1 MIVGRSCRGACSF
14 FPSAMIAGR
23 GRRHCVTLRRRFR
36 RTRHRPFSLG
46 HEARRGVRS
55 GLHRTFI
62 LLILQP
68 TATVADGARGRR
80 SSCVQRRPA
89 NGMLSSR
96 GRALRARLP
105 PDAFVV
111 WTQTTKASGGST
123 AVPSL
128 LPSLACDVPQVVA
141 RARGGHRF
149 VRHPPCGRFSAAPR
163 WGCVAIPRGPS
174 LNRSESSFGDG
185 RSMSSAGCGHTR
197 FGVIAG
203 AGAVARSSHVGDGVI
218 RGPVPCGRAIR
229 ARGPRPRRRRRLAA
243 CGDVRTMGARR
254 RTFRLGEAVDVVGR
268 RRSRRHPGV
277 MAERRMRVR
286 TGASRR
292 HEGCSAGGAAPSK
305 KRRSAMTRVAHASSP
320 SPHLRQVR
328 LVRRGRRPAR
338 RRVRLRM
345 QPWSG

>member
-68 TATVADGARGRR
+68 TATVADGARRRR
-80 SSCVQRRPA
+80 SSCVQRRAA

-111 WTQTTKASGGST
+111 WVQTTKASGGST

-163 WGCVAIPRGPS
+163 WGCVAIPRDPS

-229 ARGPRPRRRRRLAA
+229 GADRAPVAAARFGLGRRSTLSGGGDLGVILGSWRSAVCACARARRGATRDAARGAPRPPR
-243 CGDVRTMGARR
+243 
-254 RTFRLGEAVDVVGR
+254 
-268 RRSRRHPGV
+268 
-277 MAERRMRVR
+277 
-286 TGASRR
+286 
-292 HEGCSAGGAAPSK
+292 SAGP
-305 KRRSAMTRVAHASSP
+305 R
-320 SPHLRQVR
+320 
-328 LVRRGRRPAR
+328 
-338 RRVRLRM
+338 
-345 QPWSG
+345 